1 MSGKFAKN
9 EEADKSPAAKGG
21 GSRRPSFKEKFSDMF
36 SETVSSRG
44 FGNTST
50 AGAAAELKK

>member
-1 MSGKFAKN
+1 MSGKSSKN
-9 EEADKSPAAKGG
+9 EEPDKSPAVKG

-36 SETVSSRG
+36 SESVSSRG

-50 AGAAAELKK
+50 AAAELKK